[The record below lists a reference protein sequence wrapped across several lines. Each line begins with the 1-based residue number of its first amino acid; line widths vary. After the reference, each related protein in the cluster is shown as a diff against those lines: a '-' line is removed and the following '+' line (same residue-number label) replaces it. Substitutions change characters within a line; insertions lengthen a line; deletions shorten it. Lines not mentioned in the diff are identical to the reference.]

1 MPPAERRQGNR
12 YYAVA
17 QRVTRAVMLPPILLT
32 YIKDNMEPYLRGKAS
47 FDDCYDDLLNVLE
60 LYKDE

>member
-1 MPPAERRQGNR
+1 
-12 YYAVA
+12 
-17 QRVTRAVMLPPILLT
+17 MLPPILLT
-32 YIKDNMEPYLRGKAS
+32 YIKDNMEPYLRGKAA